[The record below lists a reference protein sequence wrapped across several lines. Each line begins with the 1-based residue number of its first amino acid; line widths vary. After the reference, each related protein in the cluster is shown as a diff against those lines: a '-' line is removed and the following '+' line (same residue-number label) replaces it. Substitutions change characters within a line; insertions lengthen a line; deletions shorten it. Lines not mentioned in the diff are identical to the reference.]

1 MKNNE
6 LIVAVLAQLE
16 REGTVSVPQLAQ
28 LLNCSED
35 EVSQA
40 LELLVYAYD
49 VASIRLDL
57 HETHASLVSRRP
69 ERLLRLTPEE
79 ADVLIDVLQNAGFK
93 ADDELVRKIMETKTL
108 LEHTGSSTTQHVHT
122 VGAIATVDITQTLS
136 SACED
141 EEHHLVR
148 IGYQGEN
155 DERVIDRDIEPE
167 VFFSR
172 EGRRY
177 LLAYCLRAQG
187 WRSFRIDR
195 IKSVVVLEKRY
206 TPRDDVP
213 SIKEEFRRS
222 IIKAHVRFA
231 SGATI
236 PAWHGMRTVKTLDD
250 GAKVMSIDWVGSMW
264 LPKHIV
270 AQMGSAVPLDP
281 PELVEACKHFA
292 QTLAQGHPTQDRC

>member
-1 MKNNE
+1 MKSNE

-28 LLNCSED
+28 LLNCSQRQ
-35 EVSQA
+35 VSEA

-49 VASIRLDL
+49 VASVRLDL

-69 ERLLRLTPEE
+69 ERLLRLTSGE
-79 ADVLIDVLQNAGFK
+79 ADVLIDVLQNAGFD
-93 ADDELVRKIMETKTL
+93 ADDELVRKIVETKTL
-108 LEHTGSSTTQHVHT
+108 LEHTQPSLASHVRTAGAAATASVAEMLST
-122 VGAIATVDITQTLS
+122 
-136 SACED
+136 ACED
-141 EEHHLVR
+141 EDHHLVR
-148 IGYQGEN
+148 IGYQGEG
-155 DERVIDRDIEPE
+155 DDRVIERDIEPA

-172 EGRRY
+172 DGRRY

-187 WRSFRIDR
+187 WRSFRLDR
-195 IKSVVVLEKRY
+195 IKSAVVLEKRY
-206 TPRDDVP
+206 SPRDDVP

-231 SGATI
+231 AGATI
-236 PAWHGMRTVKTLDD
+236 PAWHGMRTVKTLED

-270 AQMGSAVPLDP
+270 AQMGRAVPLDP
-281 PELVEACKHFA
+281 PELVEACRHFA
-292 QTLAQGHPTQDRC
+292 HSLQRTL

>member
-6 LIVAVLAQLE
+6 LIIAVLAQLE
-16 REGTVSVPQLAQ
+16 REGTVSVPQLSQ
-28 LLNCSED
+28 LLNCPEKQIA
-35 EVSQA
+35 ET

-69 ERLLRLTPEE
+69 ERLLRLTPGE
-79 ADVLIDVLQNAGFK
+79 ADVLVDVLQNAGFK
-93 ADDELVRKIMETKTL
+93 SDDELVRKILETKTL
-108 LEHTGSSTTQHVHT
+108 LEHVNPSSTLHVQTVSANTLVDVTQ
-122 VGAIATVDITQTLS
+122 ALS

-141 EEHHLVR
+141 EDHHLVR

-155 DERVIDRDIEPE
+155 DERVIERDIEPT

-172 EGRRY
+172 DGRRY

-195 IKSVVVLEKRY
+195 IKSVAILEKRY
-206 TPRDDVP
+206 NPRDDIP
-213 SIKEEFRRS
+213 SIKEEFQRS

-236 PAWHGMRTVKTLDD
+236 PAWHGMRTVKTLED

-270 AQMGSAVPLDP
+270 AQMGAAVPLDP

-292 QTLAQGHPTQDRC
+292 RSLSQK